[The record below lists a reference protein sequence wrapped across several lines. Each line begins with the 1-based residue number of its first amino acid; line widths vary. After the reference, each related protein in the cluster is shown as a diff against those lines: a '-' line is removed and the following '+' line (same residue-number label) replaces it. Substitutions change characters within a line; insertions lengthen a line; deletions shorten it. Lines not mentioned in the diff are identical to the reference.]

1 MGRNKER
8 IKSLRHQEAAWGSSF
23 GAETAQNLPDSH
35 LPNQLSLPSE
45 IIYTTVTRN
54 HDNPPE
60 LQLKNIMEQPPTPIN
75 LEDIDASL
83 KDTADECYCSNCG
96 PDSTCD
102 ETTANKR
109 TIDQHFNTVRI
120 PAKPR
125 KF

>member
-8 IKSLRHQEAAWGSSF
+8 IKSLRHEEAAWGSPS
-23 GAETAQNLPDSH
+23 GAETAQNQGDSY
-35 LPNQLSLPSE
+35 PSSTPKLPSQL
-45 IIYTTVTRN
+45 IHTTVTPDYEHPDGIRI
-54 HDNPPE
+54 
-60 LQLKNIMEQPPTPIN
+60 KNLMEQPPTPIN